1 MRAHKTHLIGYEP
14 RTAHSLKATR
24 KPDRTSVQPGLFIL
38 QVLVQS
44 AMQRTLLPITSQYSP
59 RCSWF
64 EPELKVRCMTSP
76 SLVVVELQ

>member
-1 MRAHKTHLIGYEP
+1 MAQYKSHQKGYEAQ
-14 RTAHSLKATR
+14 RLYSRSVTK
-24 KPDRTSVQPGLFIL
+24 KPDCIVVQPGLL
-38 QVLVQS
+38 QAVVFVQS
-44 AMQRTLLPITSQYSP
+44 AMQRTLLPMTSQYSP